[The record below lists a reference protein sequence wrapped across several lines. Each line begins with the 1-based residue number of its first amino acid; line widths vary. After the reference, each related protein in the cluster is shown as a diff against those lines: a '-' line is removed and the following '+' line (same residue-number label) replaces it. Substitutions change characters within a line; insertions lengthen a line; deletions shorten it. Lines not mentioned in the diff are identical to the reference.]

1 MTKKKSGGK
10 KSNNERKIYRSTPL
24 GKLKT
29 RNHHLVN
36 KDICLLKGNRQE
48 WVSMGRAMGVMRGD
62 EGQIHNTH
70 DTTGT

>member
-1 MTKKKSGGK
+1 MNKKSVGKYTTFQLKATNYVHVQQYEQMTKKKSGGK

-48 WVSMGRAMGVMRGD
+48 
-62 EGQIHNTH
+62 
-70 DTTGT
+70 